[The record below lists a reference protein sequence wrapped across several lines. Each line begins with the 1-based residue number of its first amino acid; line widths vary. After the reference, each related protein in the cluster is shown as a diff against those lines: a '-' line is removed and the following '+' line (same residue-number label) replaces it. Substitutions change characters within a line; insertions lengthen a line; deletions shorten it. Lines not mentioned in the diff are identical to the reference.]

1 MPTIRVDSVTVD
13 YYEAGTG
20 LPVILIPGITEFKE
34 EFVSQFHGL
43 SSNYRIISYDLRR
56 GLKRATDYT
65 PDLLVED
72 LGRLMRGL
80 GLDGAV
86 ICGHSFGGVIAMEFA
101 LRHPDLAKALVLV
114 SSYPSPPT
122 ILPAELVSWTSS
134 AGHPFHTALGTKFK
148 LQIARFFGR
157 KTSGTVAMTDEV
169 HAMRTV
175 ARQAA
180 RTSRTTISQ
189 RVRIV
194 QKTDL
199 PHRLPELEMPTLVIA
214 GAKDR
219 SVFLSSAQELYE
231 GIPNATLEVIE
242 GAGHFCFLTRHD
254 QFNTVV
260 DEFLTSH
267 LAEIS

>member
-1 MPTIRVDSVTVD
+1 MPTIRVDTVTVD

-43 SSNYRIISYDLRR
+43 SNSYRIISYDLRR
-56 GLKRATDYT
+56 GLKRLSDYT

-72 LGRLMRGL
+72 LRRLMTAL

-86 ICGHSFGGVIAMEFA
+86 LCGHSFGGLVAMEFA

-114 SSYPSPPT
+114 SSYHSPPS
-122 ILPAELVSWTSS
+122 ILPADLVSWTSS
-134 AGHPFHTALGTKFK
+134 AGHPFHKALGTKFK
-148 LQIARFFGR
+148 LQIARLLGR

-169 HAMRTV
+169 HAVRTV

-189 RVRIV
+189 RVRII
-194 QKTDL
+194 QKADL
-199 PHRLPELEMPTLVIA
+199 CYRLPELEMPTLVIA

-231 GIPNATLEVIE
+231 DIPNASLEVIE

-254 QFNTVV
+254 QFNTAVY
-260 DEFLTSH
+260 EFLTSR